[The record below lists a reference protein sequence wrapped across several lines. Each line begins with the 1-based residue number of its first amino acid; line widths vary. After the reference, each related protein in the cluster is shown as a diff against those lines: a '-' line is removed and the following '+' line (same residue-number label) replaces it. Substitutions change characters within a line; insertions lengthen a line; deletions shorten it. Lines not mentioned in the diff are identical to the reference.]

1 MPLASIKR
9 KPHGQIRTHNR
20 PQNILEHIHRSGAEM
35 PLTLHHHLNTFAH
48 LAHSIV
54 SDILTKQ
61 KNV

>member
-1 MPLASIKR
+1 
-9 KPHGQIRTHNR
+9 
-20 PQNILEHIHRSGAEM
+20 LEHIHRSGAEM